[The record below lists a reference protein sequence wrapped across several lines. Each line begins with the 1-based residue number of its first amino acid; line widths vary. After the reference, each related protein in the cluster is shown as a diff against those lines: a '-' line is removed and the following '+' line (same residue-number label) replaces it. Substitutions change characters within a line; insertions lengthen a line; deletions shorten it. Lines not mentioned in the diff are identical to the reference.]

1 MQEFTGL
8 ISVQQLQARL
18 ATAGLAIV
26 DCRFDLFNPAQ
37 GAVDFASGH
46 LPGAVYAHLDNDLA
60 APITSTSGRHPLP
73 TVTAMEATL
82 RRLGIRADS
91 QVVVYDAGPG
101 ALASRLWWM
110 LRWLGH
116 ERVAV
121 LDGGIAAWRA
131 AGMATEKTVVIPP
144 AGDFCA
150 RERPRWVLDTDELSR
165 RLASNTAPLL
175 VDAREAPRFRGEAE
189 PIDSRAG
196 HIPGA
201 VNFPFAGNIG
211 DDGRWRAAA
220 DLQQAWQA
228 LPGPVTGDE
237 WAVMCGSGVTACH
250 LALSAHLTGLPPP
263 RLYAGSWSEWIR
275 DSRRPIAT

>member
-8 ISVQQLQARL
+8 ISVSELQARL
-18 ATAGLAIV
+18 GTAQLAIV

-37 GAVDFASGH
+37 GALDFANGH
-46 LPGAVYAHLDNDLA
+46 VPGAVYANLDNDLA
-60 APITSTSGRHPLP
+60 APVTPTSGRHPLP
-73 TVTAMEATL
+73 VIATLEATL
-82 RRLGIRADS
+82 RRFGISSNS
-91 QVVVYDAGPG
+91 QVIVYDGGHG

-121 LDGGIAAWRA
+121 LDGGLAAWSA
-131 AGMATEKTVVIPP
+131 AGPALEQAALTPP
-144 AGDFCA
+144 EGDFCA
-150 RERPRWVLDTDELSR
+150 RERPGWVLTTDELSQ
-165 RLASNTAPLL
+165 RLTSNSAPLL

-189 PIDSRAG
+189 PIDSLAG

-201 VNFPFAGNIG
+201 VNFPFAQNMGET
-211 DDGRWRAAA
+211 GRWRTA
-220 DLQQAWQA
+220 DDLRQAWQD
-228 LPGPVTGDE
+228 LPGPAAGGE

-250 LALSAHLTGLPPP
+250 LALSAHLVGLPPP

-275 DSRRPIAT
+275 DPRRPVAP